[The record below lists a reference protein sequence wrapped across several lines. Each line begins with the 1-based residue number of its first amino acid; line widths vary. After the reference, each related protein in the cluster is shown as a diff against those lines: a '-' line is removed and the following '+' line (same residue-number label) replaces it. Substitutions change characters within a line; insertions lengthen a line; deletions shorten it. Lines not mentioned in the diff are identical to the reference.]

1 MSRKLAG
8 RQAWRNVLVP
18 RSTVPVSPN
27 EAIHGPKWPILGLI
41 TFAYYATILNR
52 RPFLAR
58 ASAQSRRIQRSHSS
72 LPVSTV
78 SRRCRRMLSSFVT
91 FAAPLRFQFS
101 VFSFRLEW
109 SLFLEMC
116 NRAFRPRI
124 ASLFV
129 SFLFQNE
136 KHSNR
141 IHYET
146 VNRQLETKYV
156 EAASAS
162 ILNLFF
168 VLNLSCNN
176 LSNLDFCLIL
186 SIYLIKKRANYYNN
200 WAWRKF
206 FFIDQAIVW
215 LSKTKRKIDRWRAK
229 RGGEFER
236 KRHRDGE
243 TGREREIERKR
254 KGR

>member
-1 MSRKLAG
+1 MAG

-72 LPVSTV
+72 LPVSTAALPSNALEFRNV
-78 SRRCRRMLSSFVT
+78 RSASSLRIFRFLSPFRMISFFRNVQSSISTEDCLSLSFPKRKT
-91 FAAPLRFQFS
+91 FES
-101 VFSFRLEW
+101 N
-109 SLFLEMC
+109 SLL
-116 NRAFRPRI
+116 
-124 ASLFV
+124 
-129 SFLFQNE
+129 
-136 KHSNR
+136 
-141 IHYET
+141 T

-200 WAWRKF
+200 
-206 FFIDQAIVW
+206 
-215 LSKTKRKIDRWRAK
+215 
-229 RGGEFER
+229 
-236 KRHRDGE
+236 
-243 TGREREIERKR
+243 
-254 KGR
+254 